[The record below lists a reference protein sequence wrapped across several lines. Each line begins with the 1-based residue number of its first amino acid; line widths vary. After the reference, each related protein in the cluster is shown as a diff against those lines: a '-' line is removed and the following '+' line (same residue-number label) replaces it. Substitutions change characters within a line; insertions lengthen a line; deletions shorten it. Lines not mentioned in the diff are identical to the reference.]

1 MQGTRGKYRSRLGSR
16 GQTVFTVGLAMLMA
30 FPLVYVLFAVLQPV
44 TASWAHIQDTLLLQ
58 YILNTAGLAVG
69 VGLGSLII
77 GASCAWL
84 VTMCDFPGRR
94 VFQWSLFLPL
104 AVPAYVLAYTYTDLL
119 QFAGPVQSF
128 LRDTFDWGR
137 GDYYFPRIHSLGGA
151 IFVLTFAL
159 YPYVYMLARAAF
171 MEQSI
176 CVIEVSRSLGCSPL
190 RVFWSVALPLA
201 RPALIGG
208 LALVLME
215 TLGDFGAV
223 AYFSV
228 KTFTTGIF
236 HAWRDLGDIQAALKL
251 AAILAIFVM
260 MALYLERLSRR
271 SARYHHTSGRYR
283 PLPNYELKGQ
293 AKIGAILACSI
304 PVFIGFALP
313 GGKLLWWA
321 LGHTPDLDGFGSLVA
336 DSLTVATITSVLAV
350 LVATLLAYAARLN
363 TGRLVQTATRFAVM
377 GYAVPGL
384 ILAIG
389 IVVPFTFVENSLD
402 AWMRASFGISTGLFL
417 SGTLVALIFAYLVRF
432 LSVSFNAI
440 EASLG
445 KVTPSFDAASRTL
458 GTSMTGTLG
467 RVQLPLMSGSLLT
480 AGLLVF
486 VDVLKE
492 LPATYVL
499 RPFNFNTLAVRTF
512 ELASDEQLVAASVPA
527 LTIVLVGLIPIIM
540 MSRAIGAA
548 RPGKPSAESLPQ
560 GAMA

>member
-1 MQGTRGKYRSRLGSR
+1 
-16 GQTVFTVGLAMLMA
+16 
-30 FPLVYVLFAVLQPV
+30 
-44 TASWAHIQDTLLLQ
+44 
-58 YILNTAGLAVG
+58 
-69 VGLGSLII
+69 
-77 GASCAWL
+77 
-84 VTMCDFPGRR
+84 
-94 VFQWSLFLPL
+94 
-104 AVPAYVLAYTYTDLL
+104 
-119 QFAGPVQSF
+119 
-128 LRDTFDWGR
+128 
-137 GDYYFPRIHSLGGA
+137 
-151 IFVLTFAL
+151 
-159 YPYVYMLARAAF
+159 
-171 MEQSI
+171 
-176 CVIEVSRSLGCSPL
+176 
-190 RVFWSVALPLA
+190 
-201 RPALIGG
+201 
-208 LALVLME
+208 
-215 TLGDFGAV
+215 
-223 AYFSV
+223 
-228 KTFTTGIF
+228 
-236 HAWRDLGDIQAALKL
+236 
-251 AAILAIFVM
+251 
-260 MALYLERLSRR
+260 
-271 SARYHHTSGRYR
+271 
-283 PLPNYELKGQ
+283 
-293 AKIGAILACSI
+293 
-304 PVFIGFALP
+304 
-313 GGKLLWWA
+313 
-321 LGHTPDLDGFGSLVA
+321 
-336 DSLTVATITSVLAV
+336 
-350 LVATLLAYAARLN
+350 VATLLAYAARLN

-458 GTSMTGTLG
+458 GTSMIGTLG

-512 ELASDEQLVAASVPA
+512 ELASDEKLVAASVPA

>member
-1 MQGTRGKYRSRLGSR
+1 
-16 GQTVFTVGLAMLMA
+16 
-30 FPLVYVLFAVLQPV
+30 
-44 TASWAHIQDTLLLQ
+44 
-58 YILNTAGLAVG
+58 
-69 VGLGSLII
+69 
-77 GASCAWL
+77 
-84 VTMCDFPGRR
+84 MCDFPGRR
-94 VFQWSLFLPL
+94 VFQWALFLPL

-283 PLPNYELKGQ
+283 PLPNYELKGR

-313 GGKLLWWA
+313 GGQLLWWA

-458 GTSMTGTLG
+458 GTSMIGTLG

-512 ELASDEQLVAASVPA
+512 ELASDEKLVAASVPA

-548 RPGKPSAESLPQ
+548 RPGKPSAESLTQ